1 MKKLILK
8 KQTISELTP
17 LSMDEAMNAN
27 GGTHPTT
34 ITITVTIL
42 LSSDTSGCCGGNSR
56 AETIQNLSAKD
67 KIL

>member
-1 MKKLILK
+1 MKKLLLK

-17 LSMDEAMNAN
+17 LSMDEAMNVN

-42 LSSDTSGCCGGNSR
+42 LSSDTSGCCGGDKS
-56 AETIQNLSAKD
+56 ETIQDSSIKD
-67 KIL
+67 KVL